1 MVMPV
6 NRSIRRK
13 DTRRKLRA
21 FTVPLR
27 VALVSGAALSAS
39 TAWAQQ
45 ADPAKTAG
53 VADTKVNAIVVT
65 AQRREQNLQ
74 DVPITISALSKSEL
88 ERSGVDAIADLG
100 AVVPGLVFS
109 NVVGYAQPYIRGV
122 GTNATGPGFENPI
135 ATYVDGVYYAAQAGG
150 LMGLDNIASI
160 EVDKG
165 PQGTLFGRNATG
177 GAIQIRTLDPQDTFG
192 GKASLGYGNYDTLTG
207 QYYVTGG
214 LTSNLAANLAVGY
227 SHQGKGYATNL
238 ANGKDVDRTENLAMR
253 GKVRWQPGVGTQVLV
268 AVDYEKTNA
277 IPTLAP
283 APGTIPQFDPPVA
296 SNPRNVYGDPQP
308 YLHTSQWGLSATV
321 KQDLG
326 SMMLTSISGFRK
338 TAYDSLFDSTLT
350 AEPGTTFYITGKEPH
365 RQFSEELQ
373 LASAQGSPLD
383 WVVGAYYFWERAG
396 YMEPTTIA
404 GDSFALYGL
413 PSGIVQSPDRR
424 TVSGALFGQGT
435 YETAS
440 GLSLTAGLRY
450 SIERRKMHFVETLP
464 DYGIDDVDVRASKT
478 FRNLSWR
485 LAVSQHLSSAIMAF
499 ASYNRGYK
507 SGTFN
512 NADPSLYPLLIKP
525 ERLDAFE
532 IGEKGVF
539 FDEAL
544 RVNLSGFL
552 YKYTNMQTT
561 TYPDGSL
568 VIINGGKATLYG
580 VDADMEWAMTRDL
593 HLTTGLEALHSR
605 YDSFPDAPISVPVGL
620 PDGGTTYT
628 TQTDGA
634 KGNQLA
640 KAPKLT
646 AFATLSYA
654 HRFEAFKAEANVTYS
669 YNDGWYAE
677 ADNRL
682 RQGAYSLINASLKLA
697 QIDGALSLEF
707 WGKNLLDTN
716 YAATL
721 ASQTNGDYIQYAAP
735 RTYGVTLGV
744 TF

>member
-1 MVMPV
+1 MPI
-6 NRSIRRK
+6 NRSIRRE
-13 DTRRKLRA
+13 DRRAGLRVVTA
-21 FTVPLR
+21 SLR
-27 VALVSGAALSAS
+27 VALVSGVALSAS
-39 TAWAQQ
+39 AAWAQQ
-45 ADPAKTAG
+45 ADTVKPAKA
-53 VADTKVNAIVVT
+53 ADTRLNAIVVT

-74 DVPITISALSKSEL
+74 DVPITISALSKSAL

-100 AVVPGLVFS
+100 TVVPGLVFS

-122 GTNATGPGFENPI
+122 GTNATGPGFENPV

-150 LMGLDNIASI
+150 LMTLDNIASI

-177 GAIQIRTLDPQDTFG
+177 GAIQIRTLDPEYALS
-192 GKASLGYGNYDTLTG
+192 GKAALGYGNYDTLTA
-207 QYYVTGG
+207 QYYITGG
-214 LTSNLAANLAVGY
+214 VTSNLAANLAVGY
-227 SHQGKGYATNL
+227 SHQGDGYATNL
-238 ANGKDVDRTENLAMR
+238 ANGKDVDRTENLAVR
-253 GKVRWQPGVGTQVLV
+253 GKMRWQPGAGTDVLV
-268 AVDYEKTNA
+268 VADYEKTNA

-283 APGTIPQFDPPVA
+283 APGTIPEFDPPVA

-308 YLHTSQWGLSATV
+308 YLHTSQWGLAATV
-321 KQDLG
+321 TQDLG
-326 SMMLTSISGFRK
+326 AITLKSISAFRK

-350 AEPGTTFYITGKEPH
+350 AEPGTTFYLTGKEPH

-373 LASAQGSPLD
+373 FASTRGSPLD

-424 TVSGALFGQGT
+424 TLSGALFGQGT
-435 YETAS
+435 YETGS

-485 LAVSQHLSSAIMAF
+485 LAVSQRLSPSILAF

-539 FDEAL
+539 FDEAV

-568 VIINGGKATLYG
+568 VIINGGKATLFG
-580 VDADMEWAMTRDL
+580 LDADMEWAVTGDV
-593 HLTTGLEALHSR
+593 HLTSGLEALHSR

-628 TQTDGA
+628 TQADGA

-640 KAPKLT
+640 KAPELT
-646 AFATLSYA
+646 AYAALTYA
-654 HRFEAFKAEANVTYS
+654 HAFEAFKVEANATYS

-677 ADNRL
+677 ADNPL
-682 RQGAYSLINASLKLA
+682 RQGAYSLINASFKLA
-697 QIDGALSLEF
+697 QIDDALSVKF
-707 WGKNLLDTN
+707 WGRNLLNKN

-735 RTYGVTLGV
+735 RTYGVTLGSA
-744 TF
+744 F